1 MEGMN
6 PLQDPRHLG
15 MMGKRAMQL
24 HDYPDALRLFSMGLA
39 QLQSFNCPPHF
50 AAPFLLDRAE
60 CFWRLGNIQ
69 ASLQDME
76 NALRHGLP
84 RDDFFAE
91 VTDEETN
98 FLTKSSCFNTLC
110 FQIA

>member
-1 MEGMN
+1 MEGL

-39 QLQSFNCPPHF
+39 QLQSLNYPPHF

-60 CFWRLGNIQ
+60 CFWKLGNIQ

-91 VTDEETN
+91 VSLVEAKLLFN
-98 FLTKSSCFNTLC
+98 LGFLF
-110 FQIA
+110 